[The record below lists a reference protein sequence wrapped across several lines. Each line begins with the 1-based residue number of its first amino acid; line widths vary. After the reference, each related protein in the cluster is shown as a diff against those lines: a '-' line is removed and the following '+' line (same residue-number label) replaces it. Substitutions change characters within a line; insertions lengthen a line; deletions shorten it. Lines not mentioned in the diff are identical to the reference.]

1 MLGSAEAVQVIH
13 GSMGREDR
21 MKAQE
26 AFKHDPAVQ
35 VLIATDAAGEGI
47 NLQRAHLMVNYDLP
61 WNPNRIEQRFGRIH
75 RIGQTEPCHLWN
87 LVADETREGDV
98 YRRLLEKLAEA
109 RSALGGEV
117 YDVLGRV
124 QFDGKPLREL
134 LISAI
139 RYGEQPEVRAYLTTV
154 VEQAMDR
161 EQLQSLIEDKVLD
174 PTIMDASKVQRV
186 REDMERAD
194 ARRLQ
199 PHYIESFFL
208 EAFSLL
214 GGRASQRES
223 RRYEVTHVPASVRSR
238 DRQIGI
244 GEPVLQRYERIVFE
258 KALIAPQ
265 GQPMAAFV
273 CPGHPLLDATLD
285 LTLEVNRDLLKRG
298 AVLVDDKD
306 FGVTPRVLCILEH
319 GVQDASLLPTG
330 ERRTVSRRM
339 LYVELDAAGK
349 ASHLHYAPYLDYRP
363 LKRG

>member
-1 MLGSAEAVQVIH
+1 
-13 GSMGREDR
+13 
-21 MKAQE
+21 
-26 AFKHDPAVQ
+26 
-35 VLIATDAAGEGI
+35 
-47 NLQRAHLMVNYDLP
+47 
-61 WNPNRIEQRFGRIH
+61 
-75 RIGQTEPCHLWN
+75 
-87 LVADETREGDV
+87 
-98 YRRLLEKLAEA
+98 
-109 RSALGGEV
+109 
-117 YDVLGRV
+117 VLGRV

-139 RYGEQPEVRAYLTTV
+139 RYGEQSEVRAYLTTV

-161 EQLQSLIEDKVLD
+161 EHLQSLIEDKVLD

-208 EAFSLL
+208 EAFSQL

-238 DRQIGI
+238 DRQIGS
-244 GEPVLQRYERIVFE
+244 GEPVLQRFERIVFE

-285 LTLEVNRDLLKRG
+285 LTTLSGSHRD
-298 AVLVDDKD
+298 V
-306 FGVTPRVLCILEH
+306 
-319 GVQDASLLPTG
+319 
-330 ERRTVSRRM
+330 
-339 LYVELDAAGK
+339 
-349 ASHLHYAPYLDYRP
+349 
-363 LKRG
+363 